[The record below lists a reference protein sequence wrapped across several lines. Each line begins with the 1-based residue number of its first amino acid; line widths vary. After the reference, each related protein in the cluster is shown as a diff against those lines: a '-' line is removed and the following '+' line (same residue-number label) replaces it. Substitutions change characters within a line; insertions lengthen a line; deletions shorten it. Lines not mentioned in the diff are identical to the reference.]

1 MRKIT
6 IIAPESFGYLD
17 FLLKELQS
25 LPETQAVFI
34 NYSNIKYTYSS
45 VFDKLLNLFRKLVL
59 KKNIKDLYKSKVVLN
74 TVKSNG
80 VQDFIIVV
88 RPDKLELET
97 IIALKAYAKNY
108 YSFYFD
114 AISNFPEKSSLI
126 PYFDT
131 VFSYEKEDVEKYNLT
146 FITNFIYDFDSAKF
160 KSSTCKIFNISSY
173 DERFESLEKMASY
186 FKSKELDYTI
196 LVRKEKAETSSL
208 VTFIQEYIP
217 LTKVKEYLL
226 EADVLLDIQKKNQYG
241 LSFRVFESL
250 GYKKKLITTN
260 ADIVHY
266 DFYNPNNIAVVDVHN
281 IQIPDAFFKTPYEE
295 IPKDVL
301 YKYTLAGWIEN
312 VFNLKSV

>member
-1 MRKIT
+1 
-6 IIAPESFGYLD
+6 
-17 FLLKELQS
+17 
-25 LPETQAVFI
+25 
-34 NYSNIKYTYSS
+34 
-45 VFDKLLNLFRKLVL
+45 
-59 KKNIKDLYKSKVVLN
+59 
-74 TVKSNG
+74 
-80 VQDFIIVV
+80 
-88 RPDKLELET
+88 
-97 IIALKAYAKNY
+97 
-108 YSFYFD
+108 
-114 AISNFPEKSSLI
+114 
-126 PYFDT
+126 
-131 VFSYEKEDVEKYNLT
+131 
-146 FITNFIYDFDSAKF
+146 
-160 KSSTCKIFNISSY
+160 
-173 DERFESLEKMASY
+173 
-186 FKSKELDYTI
+186 

-226 EADVLLDIQKKNQYG
+226 EADVLLDIQKENQYG

-260 ADIVHY
+260 ADIVNY